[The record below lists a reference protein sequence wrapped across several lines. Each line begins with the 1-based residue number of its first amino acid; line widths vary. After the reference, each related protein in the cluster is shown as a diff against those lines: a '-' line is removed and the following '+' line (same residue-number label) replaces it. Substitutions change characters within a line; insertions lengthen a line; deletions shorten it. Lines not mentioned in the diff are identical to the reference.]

1 MTVKIGLSKKHLD
14 KSINNLTVVLSN
26 EMILYVKLRKFHW
39 NVSGNSFMELHKL
52 FEEQY
57 NDIISKLGSKT
68 IGTMQEFI
76 EHATIKECT
85 KYESQENM
93 LSELLNDFEAII
105 SSIRK
110 MISNMEEDSE
120 DFGTVD
126 FLTAIMQSHE
136 TQSWMIRKYIS

>member
-1 MTVKIGLSKKHLD
+1 
-14 KSINNLTVVLSN
+14 
-26 EMILYVKLRKFHW
+26 
-39 NVSGNSFMELHKL
+39 
-52 FEEQY
+52 
-57 NDIISKLGSKT
+57 
-68 IGTMQEFI
+68 MQEFI